1 MYLFLNKT
9 SSSVVI
15 MVRDNKPVENEIKEP
30 VISDEDMSESL
41 TVSISAATP
50 NLKVF
55 DEVCVDVDIDLVRRS
70 QQGDTAALQELV
82 VKYQKWV
89 YSLCYRVLG
98 NHADADDIAQETFVA
113 IYRHINKFK
122 PQTNATFAGWLYRI
136 TINLCRNQIR
146 KQKRRREDSLDAP
159 VFISDNGDKSP
170 CLADFIPDDKLN
182 PKKEI
187 LNQELNS
194 MIQAALNCLSAEH
207 RMAFVLHEYQELSY
221 KEIAEIMQCPIGT
234 IMSRLY
240 HAKRE
245 LREKLKNY
253 L

>member
-1 MYLFLNKT
+1 MD
-9 SSSVVI
+9 
-15 MVRDNKPVENEIKEP
+15 RDDKIVEKDIKEP
-30 VISDEDMSESL
+30 DISDDDMADSL
-41 TVSISAATP
+41 AVSISAAP
-50 NLKVF
+50 PSVQVMK
-55 DEVCVDVDIDLVRRS
+55 EICVDVDFDLVRRS
-70 QQGDTAALQELV
+70 QQGDVAAMQELV
-82 VKYQKWV
+82 LKYQKWV

-122 PQTNATFAGWLYRI
+122 PQPNATFTGWIYRI

-146 KQKRRREDSLDAP
+146 KQKRHREDSLDAP
-159 VFISDNGDKSP
+159 AFNSDDGDKQP
-170 CLADFIPDDKLN
+170 CLSDFIPDQKLN
-182 PKKEI
+182 PRKEI
-187 LNQELNS
+187 FNQELNGL
-194 MIQAALNCLSAEH
+194 IQSALNCLSAEH
-207 RMAFVLHEYQELSY
+207 RMAFVLHEYQDLSY
-221 KEIAEIMQCPIGT
+221 QEIAEIMQCPIGT